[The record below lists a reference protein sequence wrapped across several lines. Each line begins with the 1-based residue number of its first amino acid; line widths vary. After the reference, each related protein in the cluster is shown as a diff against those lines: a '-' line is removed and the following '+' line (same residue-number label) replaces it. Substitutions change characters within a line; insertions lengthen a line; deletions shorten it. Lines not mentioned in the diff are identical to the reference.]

1 MEVKAKVVFSLL
13 ELSNRTIVNM
23 EVQALGQVKNKRS
36 IIKLQL
42 LRNMTTILMMMKKS
56 NMRQLVI
63 SVLQEFKMQ
72 DYKQI

>member
-1 MEVKAKVVFSLL
+1 MLIFVE
-13 ELSNRTIVNM
+13 RTIVNM

>member
-56 NMRQLVI
+56 NMRLLVI